1 MSDEITNAVT
11 DITEEDRYPAA
22 QLTMSDDID
31 SDLEM
36 LVNIVNASSGA
47 SIGITLNVNGSLI
60 TGYLISGKEYY
71 DYLAAELGKQ
81 SENAFAMALSDGM
94 NRISE
99 VYGDNNR
106 LAEMRTAFIHL
117 KNARQVMGKEFIPNN
132 GAYWRVKLC
141 DVSGYTLGAIAIG

>member
-1 MSDEITNAVT
+1 MSDEVANAVT
-11 DITEEDRYPAA
+11 DITEEDRYPVA

-31 SDLEM
+31 SDLAM

-60 TGYLISGKEYY
+60 TGHLISGKEYY

-81 SENAFAMALSDGM
+81 SENVFAMALSDGM
-94 NRISE
+94 NRLSE
-99 VYGDNNR
+99 VYGNNNR

-141 DVSGYTLGAIAIG
+141 DVSGYTLGAIG